1 VPRFAICALLALL
14 NASLSIAQRSS
25 FAPAFE
31 RRAFE
36 QNSYGGSTEMSP
48 ACAQA
53 TAASA
58 APDTQQG
65 KGSPG
70 AGANESRSATWHTI
84 IPNLIQDQK
93 HIFVGFS
100 NDVVHGRHWIPVL
113 AIAAATTGM
122 IIADQY
128 DTPYFRRTSTFHA
141 FNSGFS
147 GANTAA
153 GIVLLPIG
161 LYSAG
166 YLTNNSY
173 AQQTAFFAAEAG
185 VDAEIVGTVMKLVTR
200 RERPSDIAPHGN
212 YADTFFNAKH
222 TLDSGFPPIM

>member
-1 VPRFAICALLALL
+1 MLVISVPRFAICALVALL

-25 FAPAFE
+25 FAPAFVG
-31 RRAFE
+31 RAFA
-36 QNSYGGSTEMSP
+36 QNSFGASTEMSP

-53 TAASA
+53 TPASA

-100 NDVVHGRHWIPVL
+100 NNVVHGRHWIPVL

-122 IIADQY
+122 IIPDHYA
-128 DTPYFRRTSTFHA
+128 TPYFPPTPTLHTF
-141 FNSGFS
+141 N
-147 GANTAA
+147 
-153 GIVLLPIG
+153 
-161 LYSAG
+161 
-166 YLTNNSY
+166 
-173 AQQTAFFAAEAG
+173 
-185 VDAEIVGTVMKLVTR
+185 
-200 RERPSDIAPHGN
+200 
-212 YADTFFNAKH
+212 
-222 TLDSGFPPIM
+222 